1 MLKKLILK
9 PINIDCFLIELRL
22 NVKDVKDTL
31 INDIEKGVLLKDNNN
46 NITNVKGQMT
56 SWKYFNN
63 NKDFHKI
70 LDVAFDEIK
79 KNINL
84 KKSYLIDSWGIII
97 NKGDNTDLHNHSGS
111 MYSGIVYLNDS
122 EQPINFPQY
131 NLNIVPKEGTFLF
144 FSSFLD
150 HGVNTHKYN
159 NIKYAIPFN
168 FIEKKSWAS

>member
-70 LDVAFDEIK
+70 LDVAFDEILYF
-79 KNINL
+79 I
-84 KKSYLIDSWGIII
+84 
-97 NKGDNTDLHNHSGS
+97 S
-111 MYSGIVYLNDS
+111 M
-122 EQPINFPQY
+122 
-131 NLNIVPKEGTFLF
+131 
-144 FSSFLD
+144 
-150 HGVNTHKYN
+150 
-159 NIKYAIPFN
+159 
-168 FIEKKSWAS
+168 